1 MERIVAIIFI
11 TVIAVACYAFYWQ
24 YANCTTEFT
33 EHGHPISVC
42 EPMEYRH
49 R

>member
-1 MERIVAIIFI
+1 MERIVAIIMI
-11 TVIAVACYAFYWQ
+11 TIIAIALYGFYWQ

-33 EHGHPISVC
+33 EHGHPITVC
-42 EPMEYRH
+42 VPMEYRH

>member
-1 MERIVAIIFI
+1 MNRVIVLISLLLLALFSF
-11 TVIAVACYAFYWQ
+11 TTYWQ

-33 EHGHPISVC
+33 EHGHPITIC
-42 EPMEYRH
+42 KPMEYRD

>member
-1 MERIVAIIFI
+1 MERIVAIIMI
-11 TVIAVACYAFYWQ
+11 TVVALALYGFYWQ

-33 EHGHPISVC
+33 AHGHPLTIC
-42 EPMEYRH
+42 QPMEYRH